1 MEEEKKNKK
10 YLIYLVVGFITL
22 IICLLIFR
30 SCGKSKITII
40 LSGDENIELGINSSF
55 IEPGYKAT
63 QVYGEM
69 GENCVEKSRELAPL
83 YEEAAKRLGI
93 HYLDAGRVEGVD
105 MYPYDY
111 MHLSLD
117 AHRNLAKHLAE
128 IIPGLI

>member
-55 IEPGYKAT
+55 IEPGYKAFDNKNNDLT
-63 QVYGEM
+63 KKVIVNSNLDPSKEGTYTIIY
-69 GENCVEKSRELAPL
+69 K
-83 YEEAAKRLGI
+83 LGDVVKTRTI
-93 HYLDAGRVEGVD
+93 
-105 MYPYDY
+105 
-111 MHLSLD
+111 
-117 AHRNLAKHLAE
+117 K
-128 IIPGLI
+128 I